1 MTVMTPNC
9 NGVENSSLLTKW
21 MLEQNTPNFQT
32 KCPLHRTQIQ
42 IQNIEKWRYLIVQQL
57 VVAGWGVSLSTG
69 PQSWLTAKLIKK

>member
-42 IQNIEKWRYLIVQQL
+42 IQNIENRHYIEYRRQDWTWIDSLASL
-57 VVAGWGVSLSTG
+57 VCHPSH
-69 PQSWLTAKLIKK
+69 

>member
-42 IQNIEKWRYLIVQQL
+42 IHQNVENREKSTIQSWRYLIVQ
-57 VVAGWGVSLSTG
+57 
-69 PQSWLTAKLIKK
+69 

>member
-42 IQNIEKWRYLIVQQL
+42 IQNIEKWRYLIVQ
-57 VVAGWGVSLSTG
+57 
-69 PQSWLTAKLIKK
+69 